1 MTSNSVADAVQSSHI
16 SRDLVELDKVLPS
29 SSKNLNG
36 RYCGHF
42 FNRCEIGRYGN
53 VYMCCPYW
61 LPVSIGNLNLNTM
74 EEIWNSEKAQEVRN
88 QLWDGKNW
96 PLCKH
101 NICPKI
107 HNDDLVYIDQIETR
121 RHSEKSKDYDYNILT
136 DFELEAI
143 KNKSTVAEYLPHD
156 IQVGT
161 DESCNLFCPS
171 CRNEKIIHA
180 RGEEYEKRKF
190 LTDKLFDEIMNAPKD
205 YQFDIWITGSGD
217 PFGSKIFRERLQ
229 DMDLTDRPNTW
240 LNFQTNGV
248 MLTPKTWDSIHRV
261 HNNIKHIIFS
271 FDAGTKDTY
280 EKETRLGGHWNQLVS
295 NVDYVYKQLG
305 DMWKGRV
312 MSHNFVVQTCNYKE
326 IPEFIQM
333 VKDRWHRYGAESQ
346 ATFSLIL
353 QWGHMD
359 DFEER
364 AVWKPTHPQHEDFI
378 RVLSDPIVQEN
389 GKMCNFGNM
398 GTLVKQAS
406 Q

>member
-1 MTSNSVADAVQSSHI
+1 VQSSHI

-42 FNRCEIGRYGN
+42 FNRCEIESVGD

-74 EEIWNSEKAQEVRN
+74 EEIWNSEKAQAVRN

-107 HNDDLVYIDQIETR
+107 HSDKLVYIDQIETR
-121 RHSEKSKDYDYNILT
+121 RHSRKSEDHDYNILT

-180 RGEEYEKRKF
+180 KGKEYEKRKF

-205 YQFDIWITGSGD
+205 YQFNIWITGSGD

-229 DMDLTDRPNTW
+229 NMDLTDRPNTY
-240 LNFQTNGV
+240 LRFQTNGV
-248 MLTPKTWDSIHRV
+248 MLTPKIWDSLYRV

-280 EKETRLGGHWNQLVS
+280 EKETRLGGHWDQLIS

-305 DMWKGRV
+305 DMWEGRV

-326 IPEFIQM
+326 IPKFIQM
-333 VKDRWHRYGAESQ
+333 VKDRWHRYGAESR

-378 RVLSDPIVQEN
+378 RVLRDPRVTDN
-389 GKMCNFGNM
+389 SSMCDFGNM
-398 GTLVKQAS
+398 ATLVKQAS

>member
-107 HNDDLVYIDQIETR
+107 HNDELVYIDQIETR
-121 RHSEKSKDYDYNILT
+121 RHSRKSEDHDYNILT

-143 KNKSTVAEYLPHD
+143 KNKSTIAEYLPHD

-180 RGEEYEKRKF
+180 KGKEYEKRKF

-248 MLTPKTWDSIHRV
+248 MLTPKTWDSIYRV

-326 IPEFIQM
+326 IPQFIQM

-389 GKMCNFGNM
+389 DKMCNFGNM